1 MHKPWIILSTKFKI
15 YICFSLTEFKILRKL
30 KVLSLDEVFTNGS
43 IPLVLKLVEAFPSV
57 KTFYLR
63 RNYLNKTM
71 ATPTHGKSLIY
82 SKKTLICSLTSN
94 TSYDYSEL
102 HVWSNVEEIFLD
114 HSYLNNN
121 ILQSIGVLTSLKTLS
136 LSNCGL
142 IGSLPD
148 QGKFMAQIKT
158 P

>member
-1 MHKPWIILSTKFKI
+1 
-15 YICFSLTEFKILRKL
+15 
-30 KVLSLDEVFTNGS
+30 
-43 IPLVLKLVEAFPSV
+43 
-57 KTFYLR
+57 
-63 RNYLNKTM
+63 M
-71 ATPTHGKSLIY
+71 ATPTQGKSLIY
-82 SKKTLICSLTSN
+82 SKRTLLICSLTSN

-114 HSYLNNN
+114 HSYLNND

>member
-1 MHKPWIILSTKFKI
+1 M
-15 YICFSLTEFKILRKL
+15 RKL
-30 KVLSLDEVFTNGS
+30 KVLYLDDVFTNGS
-43 IPLVLKLVEAFPSV
+43 IPFPLLKLVEAFPSV
-57 KTFYLR
+57 KTFYLEE
-63 RNYLNKTM
+63 NYLNKTM
-71 ATPTHGKSLIY
+71 ATPTQGKSLIY
-82 SKKTLICSLTSN
+82 SKKTLLICSLTSN
-94 TSYDYSEL
+94 SSYDYSEL
-102 HVWSNVEEIFLD
+102 HVWNVEEIFLG